1 MCFIV
6 LVADIKQ
13 RIKGVCWSPGD
24 SMELPVGPLGGS
36 PHPGD
41 SGNTLQL
48 LQGNGKVCA
57 ESVNFTKVLRG
68 WRMKCE
74 VPLCV

>member
-1 MCFIV
+1 MMRFIV
-6 LVADIKQ
+6 LVADVKQ
-13 RIKGVCWSPGD
+13 SVRGVFWSPGD

-48 LQGNGKVCA
+48 LPGTGKVCA
-57 ESVNFTKVLRG
+57 ESVEPKISQRF
-68 WRMKCE
+68 
-74 VPLCV
+74 